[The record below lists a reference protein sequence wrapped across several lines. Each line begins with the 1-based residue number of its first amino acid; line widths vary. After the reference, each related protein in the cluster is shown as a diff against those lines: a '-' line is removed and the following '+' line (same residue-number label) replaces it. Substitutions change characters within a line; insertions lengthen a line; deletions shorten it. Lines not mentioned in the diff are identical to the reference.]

1 MESGS
6 SSFSS
11 ESDNILSSDSNNSN
25 SIDTLGSGSTIDYT
39 TKFIEEKVVE
49 IENTRYINGRCKYRN
64 RQYYDW
70 DDAMSYTMRR
80 NFEEHFVCVESV
92 SINCQM
98 L

>member
-70 DDAMSYTMRR
+70 DDAMCDVIR
-80 NFEEHFVCVESV
+80 
-92 SINCQM
+92 
-98 L
+98 